1 MTSTRKHL
9 ALAILICLAV
19 LCYMV
24 GAIVGAIALV
34 AIGFLLELAF
44 WVGIFKTPPKT
55 TDN

>member
-44 WVGIFKTPPKT
+44 WVGIFKKPPKI